1 VLPIPDD
8 HLTADDDLVDVGGGG
23 SETDLIGPGAGRP
36 HGVRADHDE
45 VGEISI
51 SDPAAFG
58 PAQAAV
64 PGCTA
69 DHDQITRSE
78 AATFTGRQPLV
89 QLKSTHLLE
98 RVDHCMLVGTEG

>member
-1 VLPIPDD
+1 MLPIPDD
-8 HLTADDDLVDVGGGG
+8 HLAADHDPVNVGGGG
-23 SETDLIGPGAGRP
+23 SETDLIGPGAGGAHR
-36 HGVRADHDE
+36 VSADHDE

-78 AATFTGRQPLV
+78 AATFTTRQPLV
-89 QLKSTHLLE
+89 QFESTHLLE
-98 RVDHCMLVGTEG
+98 RVDHGMLVRTEG